1 MPCFL
6 WSLWEQMRQ
15 TVFYLIARKKKKKL
29 RLGEVKTLTK
39 VMELGCGRLVG
50 SQEEL

>member
-1 MPCFL
+1 ML
-6 WSLWEQMRQ
+6 SLVVMGTDEANGVLFNSQE
-15 TVFYLIARKKKKKL
+15 KKKKL